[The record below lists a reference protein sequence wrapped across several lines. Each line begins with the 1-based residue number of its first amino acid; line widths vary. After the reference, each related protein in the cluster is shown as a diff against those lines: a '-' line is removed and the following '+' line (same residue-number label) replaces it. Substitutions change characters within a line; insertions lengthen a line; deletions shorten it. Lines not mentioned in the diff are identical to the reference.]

1 MDRHRKVLG
10 MLFCVI
16 GGLLFF
22 IVGMTF
28 IRNFSTGSAEQ
39 VLLNLVFVPAF
50 FLMMFGGFYL
60 VKNKPWAFKI
70 CLPVAFCNLIFIPIG
85 TVLGL
90 YYLWFHH
97 KYVKNKI

>member
-1 MDRHRKVLG
+1 
-10 MLFCVI
+10 
-16 GGLLFF
+16 
-22 IVGMTF
+22 
-28 IRNFSTGSAEQ
+28 
-39 VLLNLVFVPAF
+39 
-50 FLMMFGGFYL
+50 MMFGGFYL